1 MSVFTRFRNLFD
13 GLDRTYG
20 MYEIDHDLSSRT
32 EKVTGKARTI
42 RSAVTMEHYAKHLEG
57 EQGLGIVPI
66 KEDSTCV
73 FGALDIDEY
82 DLDHVALVKEIEE
95 KKLPLIVCR
104 TKSGGAHCYVVL
116 EEPVRADILFDKL
129 KKMAASLG
137 YPKIEIFPKQT
148 EIRPN
153 DVGNWINLPYFDC
166 QSHDT
171 ERYAFDA
178 DGKPIMKLEDFVEYA
193 DNRRVTLDQLKVLK
207 PKKKDMP
214 FDDGPPCLQTLVN
227 SSGFPEGTRNNSLFN
242 LGVYCRKKYA
252 DDWEDVLEEM
262 NHKYMDPPLKS
273 GEVQQ
278 VIKSVSRKEYQYTC
292 EQPPINAVC
301 HKDTCYTRRYGIGGG
316 TGGADPEAMMGGLRK
331 SVTRD
336 LYGEEIQEEEVMWF
350 LDIDGVEI
358 QLTTMDLFSQDRF
371 RARCAERLCKLPMKV
386 RPQRWD
392 LILKDRIENA
402 GLVEFPPET
411 GTYGQ
416 IVGALKDFVTRYGQ
430 AETRDD
436 ILAGKVWQNEE
447 GFLHFSHKSFWD
459 YLVKVGIYR
468 QRDDGKQ
475 LHTILKK
482 LGAEKR
488 QLMIDSKLN
497 KNVRVWVVKDFTVP
511 EDRDAPSTKEPKA
524 PY

>member
-1 MSVFTRFRNLFD
+1 MSVFNRFRNLFD

-20 MYEIDHDLSSRT
+20 KYDIDHDLSSRQ
-32 EKVTGKARTI
+32 EKVTGKPVTI
-42 RSAVTMEHYAKHLEG
+42 KAAVTMELYAKHLEG
-57 EQGLGIVPI
+57 AQGLGIVPI
-66 KEDSTCV
+66 REDSTCN
-73 FGALDIDEY
+73 FAALDIDEY
-82 DLDHVALVKEIEE
+82 NLDLPALAREIAAL
-95 KKLPLIVCR
+95 KLPLIPCR
-104 TKSGGAHCYVVL
+104 SKSGGAHCYIFC
-116 EEPVRADILFDKL
+116 EEPIRADILFKKL
-129 KKMAASLG
+129 KLFAEALG
-137 YPKIEIFPKQT
+137 YPSIEIFPKQT
-148 EIRPN
+148 ELRPN

-166 QSHDT
+166 QKKNHD
-171 ERYAFDA
+171 RYALD
-178 DGKPIMKLEDFVEYA
+178 DKGEPIMKLEDFVEYA
-193 DNRRVTLDQLKVLK
+193 DNKRVTLEQLKKLK
-207 PKKKDMP
+207 PKRKDLP
-214 FDDGPPCLQTLVN
+214 FDDGPPCLQRLAQR
-227 SSGFPEGTRNNSLFN
+227 GFPDGTRNNGLFN
-242 LGVYCRKKYA
+242 LGVYCRKKFES
-252 DDWEDVLEEM
+252 DWEDKLEELNYAHM
-262 NHKYMDPPLKS
+262 QPPLKS

-301 HKDTCYTRRYGIGGG
+301 SKDACYGRRYGVGGG
-316 TGGADPEAMMGGLRK
+316 MGGADPETMMGGLRK
-331 SVTRD
+331 SVTKD
-336 LYGEEIQEEEVMWF
+336 LFGEEIQEDEVMWF
-350 LDIDGVEI
+350 MDIDGVEL
-358 QLTTMDLFSQDRF
+358 QLTTMDLFNQDRF

-402 GLVEFPPET
+402 GLIEFPPET

-416 IVGALKDFVTRYGQ
+416 IVNALRDFITRYGS

-436 ILAGKVWQNEE
+436 ILAGKVWANDE
-447 GFLHFSHKSFWD
+447 GLLHFSHKSFWD

-482 LGAEKR
+482 LGADKK

-497 KNVRVWVVKDFTVP
+497 KNIRVWVVKDFTVP